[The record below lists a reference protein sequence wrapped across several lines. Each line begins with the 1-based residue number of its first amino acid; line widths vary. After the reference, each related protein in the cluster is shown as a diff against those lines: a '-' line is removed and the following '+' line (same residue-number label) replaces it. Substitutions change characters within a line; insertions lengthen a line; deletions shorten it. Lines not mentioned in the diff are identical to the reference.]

1 MQQVFEKR
9 RDKLRERMDKEGASS
24 FLVLHAANRFY
35 LSGFELHD
43 PQCNESAGALLI
55 DARGEDWLLTDPR
68 YLEAAK
74 RVWPEERIFIYK
86 GKRQERM
93 AEFLKG
99 AVEVLYVEPSAV
111 SMEFHEVLAA
121 HLALVQAKGWVEKL
135 RMVKDEDEIMAMRA
149 SCALNHRV
157 MEWVERELLRPGISE
172 QEAAWEIEKRFR
184 EHGASELAFAPIVG
198 VGPNGALPH
207 AIPGATRVMKDSPV
221 LVDVGGRLDAYCS
234 DQTRTFWVGRS
245 PSGVFRETMALV
257 REAQQRAIA
266 TLRPGLPLSAPYHTA
281 MRFFEERGVGSRF
294 THSLGHG
301 IGLET
306 HEYPSLGPLAEGT
319 LREGMVV
326 TVEPGLY
333 SPEWGGV
340 RWEYMVLVTG
350 DGAEVL

>member
-1 MQQVFEKR
+1 MQQVYEER
-9 RDKLRERMDKEGASS
+9 RDRLRERMHREGSS
-24 FLVLHAANRFY
+24 RFLVLHAANRFY

-55 DARGEDWLLTDPR
+55 DAQGEDWLLTDPR

-74 RVWPEERIFIYK
+74 RIWPEERIFIYK

-93 AEFLKG
+93 AEFLKEG
-99 AVEVLYVEPSAV
+99 GDILHIEPSAV
-111 SMEFHEVLAA
+111 SMGFHDVLTE
-121 HLALVQAKGWVEKL
+121 HLTLSRAGGWVEQL
-135 RMVKDEDEIMAMRA
+135 RMVKDEGEIKALRN

-157 MEWVERELLRPGISE
+157 MEWVERELLRPGITE

-184 EHGASELAFAPIVG
+184 EQGASELAFAPIVG

-207 AIPGATRVMKDSPV
+207 AIPGAAPVLEESPV
-221 LVDVGGRLDAYCS
+221 LVDVGGRYEAYCS
-234 DQTRTFWVGRS
+234 DQTRTFWVGQN
-245 PSGVFRETMALV
+245 PSSVFRETMALV

-266 TLRPGLPLSAPYHTA
+266 ILRPGLPLSEAYLTA

-306 HEYPSLGPLAEGT
+306 HEYPSLGPLVEGT
-319 LREGMVV
+319 LRDGMVV